1 MIYVIVYI
9 VSFENIKY
17 HYAETQWE
25 ASHGHRQKWDKL
37 NEVHSL
43 CE

>member
-1 MIYVIVYI
+1 MICVIVYI

-17 HYAETQWE
+17 HYAENQWE
-25 ASHGHRQKWDKL
+25 ASHKPH
-37 NEVHSL
+37 EVHSL